1 MSCEPLSLKGD
12 RSNLLVQ
19 KKCPNFVEIKCVEKC
34 ADWSMVLTLRNKNL
48 FISQKI
54 SSSAVCT
61 RNFKESLCKLL
72 MNNNNYDNSIDFT
85 GLKETYGKPFL
96 SDIEHLRPTLP
107 IDQTNVNISSL
118 GPEFFTFLVE
128 VDLKKEKTEQLK
140 SIRQITPEFDLFEY
154 EVFINVRCKFT

>member
-1 MSCEPLSLKGD
+1 MD
-12 RSNLLVQ
+12 
-19 KKCPNFVEIKCVEKC
+19 
-34 ADWSMVLTLRNKNL
+34 LTLRNKNL

-54 SSSAVCT
+54 ASAAVCT

-72 MNNNNYDNSIDFT
+72 MSSNNADSSLDFNA
-85 GLKETYGKPFL
+85 LRESYGKPFF

-128 VDLKKEKTEQLK
+128 VDLKKDKTEQIK
-140 SIRQITPEFDLFEY
+140 SIRRITPEFDLFEY
-154 EVFINVRCKFT
+154 EVFINVNC